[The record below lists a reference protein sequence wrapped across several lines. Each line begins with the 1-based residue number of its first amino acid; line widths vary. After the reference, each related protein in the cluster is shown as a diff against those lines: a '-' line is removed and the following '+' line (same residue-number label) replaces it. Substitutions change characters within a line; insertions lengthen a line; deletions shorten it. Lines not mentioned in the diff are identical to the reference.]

1 VKGTRPLVVI
11 VLLAGLAFGAL
22 PIVIASR
29 EPAYAF
35 AGGSIKKDTANEIG
49 PAGFSHPRA

>member
-1 VKGTRPLVVI
+1 VRGARPLVVI

-22 PIVIASR
+22 SIVIASR

-49 PAGFSHPRA
+49 VG